1 MAPPTAWSAPPS
13 RYTPPDT
20 RKNWIIGIVAAVV
33 LIIGAIGAAELATGN
48 LRHAIAAQGLTANQ
62 PDQPAHNTIAWYWGT
77 YEVKQ
82 GEISAQPPPPPP
94 RLGPQQLK
102 VSPDL
107 TLEQIVSAS
116 DSIGATYYEGLDPQ
130 GNAWAWGTTTSG
142 ALGNDS
148 GANDTQPIEVS
159 MPPGIGFTHIVTS
172 DGAVLALDRTGHI
185 WSWGYDGGG
194 QLGIATQATDVPTPT
209 PLDAPATIRFTTI
222 SVGPYDALAIDTS
235 GRAWSWGTGSLGDG
249 NAARTSLVPVPV
261 DTPPGVKVTA
271 VSAGGDHSLALDSTG
286 KAWAWGRDLYG
297 DLGVSASNTATGV
310 AACGPVWHVSNCA
323 DTPVPVAMPPGV
335 TFTAI
340 VAAADSYSEAL
351 DTTGKAWA
359 WGANVEGEL
368 GTDSESMTNEPCE
381 LTGPCTS
388 APLSVTMPSGIR
400 FVALVVTDED
410 SAALDSRGHV
420 WWWGK
425 DAFGQLGTGSNA
437 CLSAVGTVSAGPC
450 SAAALAL
457 AMPSGITVKSI
468 ALSPYAVMGLPRT

>member
-33 LIIGAIGAAELATGN
+33 LIIGAISAAELASSN
-48 LRHAIAAQGLTANQ
+48 LRHAVAAQGLTANQ

-148 GANDTQPIEVS
+148 GADDTQPIEVS

-235 GRAWSWGTGSLGDG
+235 GHAWSWGTGSLGDG

-261 DTPPGVKVTA
+261 DLPPGVKVTA

-297 DLGVSASNTATGV
+297 DLGVSREQHRHGGRGVWTRLARFELRRHAGAGGHASRSDLHG
-310 AACGPVWHVSNCA
+310 H
-323 DTPVPVAMPPGV
+323 
-335 TFTAI
+335 
-340 VAAADSYSEAL
+340 
-351 DTTGKAWA
+351 
-359 WGANVEGEL
+359 
-368 GTDSESMTNEPCE
+368 
-381 LTGPCTS
+381 
-388 APLSVTMPSGIR
+388 
-400 FVALVVTDED
+400 
-410 SAALDSRGHV
+410 RG
-420 WWWGK
+420 GRRLL
-425 DAFGQLGTGSNA
+425 QRGTGHDGQG
-437 CLSAVGTVSAGPC
+437 LGVGSQRRGGV
-450 SAAALAL
+450 
-457 AMPSGITVKSI
+457 GI
-468 ALSPYAVMGLPRT
+468 GQ